1 MSHVVGKHTLRVG
14 FTWVHQT
21 VTDLDFAALGGPFN
35 GIIATNLTDFYNGGG
50 HSTSLTQAFPSSPE
64 QGIKFNTL
72 GGYVADDWKVTDR
85 LTVSLNLRMENYA
98 NPTCDTNC
106 FSRLANTFNGA
117 AVPNALNTPYNQF
130 IVSGQHNAYPNTQ
143 TVVWEPRMGIAWR
156 PFHSDKTVIRTGAG
170 IFSDTLPGGLA
181 EDAAFNAPSL
191 NAFTIPN
198 GTIAPGAPGSLFTT
212 AVGGQSGSAL
222 TIQIRWEF

>member
-1 MSHVVGKHTLRVG
+1 M
-14 FTWVHQT
+14 
-21 VTDLDFAALGGPFN
+21 
-35 GIIATNLTDFYNGGG
+35 
-50 HSTSLTQAFPSSPE
+50 
-64 QGIKFNTL
+64 

-106 FSRLANTFNGA
+106 FSRLANTFNGSA
-117 AVPNALNTPYNQF
+117 DPNALNTPYNQF
-130 IVSGQHNAYPNTQ
+130 IVSGLHNAYPNTQ

-212 AVGGQSGSAL
+212 ASAANQALLSQFKSGGSFNSISQSVPGFAAPSFDSFPGL
-222 TIQIRWEF
+222 FKQPTIL